1 MICRRSTFVAH
12 NQKLELR
19 SQDPIPSTSQ
29 PWHLDSKVEVVH
41 HHYLNFMKFKF
52 EQSNLWFY
60 NYNSQFTKFFR
71 FWKDL
76 NITNLD
82 SQQEWQLND

>member
-52 EQSNLWFY
+52 EQSNL
-60 NYNSQFTKFFR
+60 
-71 FWKDL
+71 
-76 NITNLD
+76 
-82 SQQEWQLND
+82 